1 MNLRRVLITVV
12 AILLAVGTNA
22 QVPNRTDICQKIPN
36 LTLDQQK
43 KIDKLSAT
51 HQLTMDGLR
60 AQFYEERDGVIAS
73 GYKAQM
79 NTEMQNHYKNIST
92 LLTADQQTWFDQ
104 TCNVNRR
111 SGNNYNAGYGRSQG
125 YVRGQSYARGQGYG
139 RGQSYARGQGYG
151 RSQSYARGQGY
162 GRGQARFTY

>member
-1 MNLRRVLITVV
+1 MNLKRVFLIAI
-12 AILLAVGTNA
+12 AILLAVSTNA
-22 QVPNRTDICQKIPN
+22 QVPNRTDICQEIPN

-60 AQFYEERDGVIAS
+60 AQFYEERDGGIAS

-79 NTEMQNHYKNIST
+79 NTEMRNHYNNISGI
-92 LLTADQQTWFDQ
+92 LTSDQQTWFDQ

-111 SGNNYNAGYGRSQG
+111 SGN
-125 YVRGQSYARGQGYG
+125 SYTA
-139 RGQSYARGQGYG
+139 
-151 RSQSYARGQGY
+151 GY
-162 GRGQARFTY
+162 GRGQARLNY

>member
-1 MNLRRVLITVV
+1 MNLKRVFLIAI

-22 QVPNRTDICQKIPN
+22 QVPNRTDICQEIPN

-51 HQLTMDGLR
+51 HQLKMDGLR
-60 AQFYEERDGVIAS
+60 AQFHAERDGVIAS
-73 GYKAQM
+73 GYKTQM
-79 NTEMQNHYKNIST
+79 NTEMRNHYKNISA

-111 SGNNYNAGYGRSQG
+111 SGNSYTAGYGRSQAF
-125 YVRGQSYARGQGYG
+125 RRGQGYG
-139 RGQSYARGQGYG
+139 RGQSYARGQSYG
-151 RSQSYARGQGY
+151 RGQGY
-162 GRGQARFTY
+162 GRGQARLNY